1 MDEQSR
7 KQLVETLSGRAE
19 NLYRTRQHLCADA
32 ILLAFNEVL
41 DGGLTEQQAVG
52 LTAGMSMGQGESGC
66 LCGAVA
72 GGTLALGLF
81 LAGEGGAYRN
91 SALVRAGVR
100 RLHERFKAVNGS
112 TCCRVLTKK
121 VNHDSALHFEQCAQ
135 FTGDA
140 ARMAGSILFEL
151 RPALADRAD
160 RDRAETRDSLGRG
173 VLRRLFN
180 RLFR

>member
-1 MDEQSR
+1 MS
-7 KQLVETLSGRAE
+7 ETSMHELIEALSGKAE

-52 LTAGMSMGQGESGC
+52 LTSGMSMGQGESGC
-66 LCGAVA
+66 LCGAV
-72 GGTLALGLF
+72 GGGALVLGLF
-81 LAGEGGAYRN
+81 LSGDGGAYRN
-91 SALVRAGVR
+91 TAQVRAGVR
-100 RLHERFKAVNGS
+100 KLHERFKFIHKS

-121 VNHDSALHFEQCAQ
+121 VKHDDGLHFEQCAR

-140 ARMAGSILFEL
+140 ARMVASILFEM

-160 RDRAETRDSLGRG
+160 RARAEARDSLGAG
-173 VLRRLFN
+173 VLRRIFN